1 MTTVKETWKD
11 WLGPD
16 EPEPDQLFTRQEI
29 ADRANTLIG
38 SMGKHVRA
46 GDLRLWEQLGILP
59 RGIRRGHQGA
69 ARNLYPDWTADLV
82 QQIRLL
88 QNQGYSLE
96 EIKPRIRAHAR
107 LVLGYGR
114 TPIDK
119 ETWRTWFPDAEP
131 TLSIG
136 RLVDFTHDMG
146 IEPIDQSTLRFW
158 QKDGILPHPT
168 RQKVGTGMH
177 AVYPSVAL
185 VFIERIRNLQKAG
198 LTLKEIKPLI
208 RGMAAAWNDPDPLSI
223 RDTLIEAAKRQADLG
238 GVPIVLIQVTF
249 VDDVGTNTSYQYH
262 PDKM

>member
-1 MTTVKETWKD
+1 MPTNTETWKD

-29 ADRANTLIG
+29 ADHANALIG

-114 TPIDK
+114 TPLDDEI
-119 ETWRTWFPDAEP
+119 RA
-131 TLSIG
+131 
-136 RLVDFTHDMG
+136 H
-146 IEPIDQSTLRFW
+146 
-158 QKDGILPHPT
+158 HPNA
-168 RQKVGTGMH
+168 Q
-177 AVYPSVAL
+177 APEDIALWPAL
-185 VFIERIRNLQKAG
+185 VEELERLARWRSQLSGVQTDRIEVRVIGSDNRG
-198 LTLKEIKPLI
+198 TIFPLPI
-208 RGMAAAWNDPDPLSI
+208 AAH
-223 RDTLIEAAKRQADLG
+223 
-238 GVPIVLIQVTF
+238 
-249 VDDVGTNTSYQYH
+249 DDISY
-262 PDKM
+262 